1 MTTELEDK
9 FLSNRGENREPNDFL
24 LRKFRIKTIESMTKY
39 KDFLLKT
46 PYRKRMYYARI
57 NVVYKTK
64 DKKV

>member
-9 FLSNRGENREPNDFL
+9 FLPNRGGDREPDKFL
-24 LRKFRIKTIESMTKY
+24 SRKFRIETVESTTEY

-46 PYRKRMYYARI
+46 PYRKRIYYAGI